1 MCNRHELT
9 VTIDCPYSGTIVPLR
24 YLGVEPAVSSIM
36 IEVNRRLYLEPE
48 SERAVRIATFPA
60 VARLCKYPAFQAA
73 GPSRKPRQL
82 GGLRT

>member
-1 MCNRHELT
+1 MCNRHELA

-60 VARLCKYPAFQAA
+60 VARLCKYPAFQAV
-73 GPSRKPRQL
+73 GPRHKP
-82 GGLRT
+82 